1 MSIISS
7 SFLPSTPFHGF
18 TFHLMDAASVRGY
31 MYKACVHLLQH
42 PGVLWSV
49 SLTAV
54 CFWFTNVSTSL
65 PPDSSSSDSSHLEKK
80 IQMIIE
86 DFILLHPNQKKL
98 VCFLCVRPQQK
109 YMHAFTIT
117 SAITTTFCHTQ
128 ILKRIQMIIEDFNL
142 LQPNQIKFIRFFNVK
157 L

>member
-1 MSIISS
+1 MQLLFEATCTRLVYICCNTQVSCEV
-7 SFLPSTPFHGF
+7 
-18 TFHLMDAASVRGY
+18 FHLPQSVFDSL
-31 MYKACVHLLQH
+31 MSQHHFHLTPPL
-42 PGVLWSV
+42 
-49 SLTAV
+49 LTV
-54 CFWFTNVSTSL
+54 PTL
-65 PPDSSSSDSSHLEKK
+65 KKK